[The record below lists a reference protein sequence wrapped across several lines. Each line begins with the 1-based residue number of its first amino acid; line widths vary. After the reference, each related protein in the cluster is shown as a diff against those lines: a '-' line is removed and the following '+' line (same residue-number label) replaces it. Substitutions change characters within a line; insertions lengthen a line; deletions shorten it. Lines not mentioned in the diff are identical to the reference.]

1 MLYQISAIQSQTTES
16 LYRTAKSYDDPFND
30 IELDVILTHSNGQSW
45 RVPAYWAG
53 GNEWR
58 ARFAPPRS
66 GTYKIISVCSDQ
78 TKSDLHGQESTLEV
92 SDYRG
97 DNLILFHGSFP
108 GRCDIY
114 STSGLPMIRWRLRT
128 CRLQKLRRWW

>member
-1 MLYQISAIQSQTTES
+1 MPHYISATQHQLTEW
-16 LYRTAKSYDDPFND
+16 LYLSAKSYTDPFND
-30 IELDVILTHSNGQSW
+30 IELVVILTHSNGQSW

-58 ARFAPPRS
+58 VRFAPHKP

-78 TKSDLHGQESTLEV
+78 TNTDLHGLESTLKV

-97 DNLILFHGSFP
+97 DNLLVFHGSFP

-114 STSGLPMIRWRLRT
+114 SSSHCPRSLDGCQIIAGGN
-128 CRLQKLRRWW
+128 